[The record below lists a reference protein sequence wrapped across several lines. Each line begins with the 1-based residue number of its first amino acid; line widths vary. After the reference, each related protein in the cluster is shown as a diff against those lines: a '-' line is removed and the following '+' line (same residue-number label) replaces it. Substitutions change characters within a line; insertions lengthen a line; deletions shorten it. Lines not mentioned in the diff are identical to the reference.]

1 RGYSC
6 IVWMQEWPPWCCQVH
21 TCNVRGFSLSS
32 NQCHQGLSPRNI
44 APHRNLS
51 GLPLILRL
59 LFTVSTRQS
68 SSLRDAFQLNFFICN
83 SCSSY
88 PS

>member
-1 RGYSC
+1 
-6 IVWMQEWPPWCCQVH
+6 
-21 TCNVRGFSLSS
+21 
-32 NQCHQGLSPRNI
+32 
-44 APHRNLS
+44 RNLS

-88 PS
+88 PG